1 MRVRCV
7 GAEETHFERD
17 DEAVWRPF
25 VDHGFQDLGHLVHL
39 DQQTALAG
47 LDLVL
52 RLRVGPSVVKHEI
65 HDAPWEGEEGRKS
78 LNHAPSSGAG
88 GKSR

>member
-1 MRVRCV
+1 MMRVRCV
-7 GAEETHFERD
+7 GAGETYFERD

-39 DQQTALAG
+39 DQQTTLAG

-52 RLRVGPSVVKHEI
+52 RLR
-65 HDAPWEGEEGRKS
+65 
-78 LNHAPSSGAG
+78 
-88 GKSR
+88 